1 MEHGEG
7 EKTPYI
13 ECEQQVRHSGSRRR
27 LSGIQKEQQM
37 TGYRISSAVGG
48 LVRYDVWNRIQVFSV
63 ARCQLLANNRTV
75 GRIVLA
81 GRG

>member
-13 ECEQQVRHSGSRRR
+13 ECEQQVRHSGSRRATIR
-27 LSGIQKEQQM
+27 NPERTTDDWIPD
-37 TGYRISSAVGG
+37 
-48 LVRYDVWNRIQVFSV
+48 LVRYDVWDRIQVFSA

>member
-1 MEHGEG
+1 MEK
-7 EKTPYI
+7 EKKLHILSASSKYVIP
-13 ECEQQVRHSGSRRR
+13 EVAGR

-48 LVRYDVWNRIQVFSV
+48 LVRYDVWDRIQVFSA